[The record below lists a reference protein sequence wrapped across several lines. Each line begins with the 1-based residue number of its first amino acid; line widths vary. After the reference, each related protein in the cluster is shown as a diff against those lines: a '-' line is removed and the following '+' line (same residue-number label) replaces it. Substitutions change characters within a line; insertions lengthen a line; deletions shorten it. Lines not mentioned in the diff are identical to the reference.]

1 MLVASENIKDGFSIF
16 GKLIEMLPKPRN
28 TKINF
33 STNNSDF
40 QAWESHQDNKISPLM
55 WIYIFSNCVS

>member
-16 GKLIEMLPKPRN
+16 GKLIEMLPKTRN

-55 WIYIFSNCVS
+55 